1 MSDIPVGSPVPP
13 PGRHA
18 APGGWYPDPVDPTQE
33 RYWDGWQWSRTTR
46 PRENASHRAP
56 YGSAGVLGTSSYPA
70 GTAQRG
76 YPGTAPVPTTQDGV
90 PLAAWLWRV
99 LAALVDNL
107 ITSVVVSVVAYPVWQ
122 SVYAT
127 FRSYFE
133 TLLAAQSSGGSPP
146 PPPQLLVGT
155 NLYIVTAVTLG
166 VGVAYQVVFLR
177 WRSATPGKLLCRLRV
192 VPVDQGRFTGV
203 LGWNTIGVRVA
214 IRVMPGVNALLGSV
228 LSLLVGMF
236 AILDVLFPLWHP
248 KRQALHDMA
257 AKTQV
262 VRIPPTVHA
271 PGGGLR

>member
-46 PRENASHRAP
+46 LRENTGHRGP
-56 YGSAGVLGTSSYPA
+56 YGVPGLPGGSAYPA
-70 GTAQRG
+70 RSAQQA
-76 YPGTAPVPTTQDGV
+76 YPGTVPVPTTQDGV
-90 PLAAWLWRV
+90 PLASWLWRA
-99 LAALVDNL
+99 LAVLVDNL
-107 ITSVVVSVVAYPVWQ
+107 IISVLVSVIAFPIWQ

-133 TLLAAQSSGGSPP
+133 TLLAAQASGSTPP
-146 PPPQLLVGT
+146 PPPQLLVGS
-155 NLYIVTAVTLG
+155 NLYIVTAVSLG
-166 VGVAYQVVFLR
+166 VGAAYQVVFLR
-177 WRSATPGKLLCRLRV
+177 WRSATPGKMLCRLRV

-203 LGWNTIGVRVA
+203 LGWNAVGVRVA
-214 IRVMPGVNALLGSV
+214 IRVLPGVNPLLGPV

-236 AILDVLFPLWHP
+236 GIVDVLFPLWHP
-248 KRQALHDMA
+248 KRQALHDIA

-262 VRIPPTVHA
+262 VRIPPT
-271 PGGGLR
+271 LRGAR